1 MGFKKTNDEIRLIAD
16 KDMQFTLPSGRVKII
31 SKGDV
36 GAICIGENKIG
47 EDAWAS
53 YGVKLINTTIEG
65 RSLIYGN
72 TVLDDVKIKVS
83 KKHRNR
89 GYQNTIGGQECRIT
103 NTTINGVYIEIQ
115 NSKIEKSHLNSG
127 NVICD
132 AYIET
137 TSIEP
142 NCMISGKANVVKC
155 NIEGQSAIIGK
166 ATVINSKISSDSEI
180 AGEVYVRGCELIE
193 SCIYNNVH
201 IDGGLNENKIKI
213 RNSHF
218 YDNASVI
225 GKDIGIE
232 RCTVRRDFNIK
243 SNVFAYNCC
252 FNCNNRKHI
261 LAGEKDAI
269 AKISN
274 ARIDDQYDYLFFS
287 TPEERYIVYKGND
300 ISVGLLSEEW
310 CWKTARYFPGKYPT
324 EKVHIQSI
332 CCNRKGTRDFQN
344 WANWFSNIATI
355 EQITDI
361 VKKQNEILMGAF
373 KNSAALNDEEYSDL
387 LFWGMIS
394 ISSYLLQYNNVAT
407 PKMLEKSSPEE
418 LKKIGALISK
428 DISLD
433 IGTKTVSVTPRPFIT
448 EDVFNKILNE
458 TRLDREYVHKK
469 LKNAKCVF
477 IGFHPENQYVDNK

>member
-1 MGFKKTNDEIRLIAD
+1 MGFKKINNEIRLIAD

-36 GAICIGENKIG
+36 GAICIGKNKIG

-53 YGVKLINTTIEG
+53 DGVKLINTTIEG

-103 NTTINGVYIEIQ
+103 STTINGVYIEIQ
-115 NSKIEKSHLNSG
+115 NSKIKKSHLNSG
-127 NVICD
+127 NVIYD

-137 TSIEP
+137 TGIEP

-201 IDGGLNENKIKI
+201 IDGGLN
-213 RNSHF
+213 
-218 YDNASVI
+218 
-225 GKDIGIE
+225 
-232 RCTVRRDFNIK
+232 

-300 ISVGLLSEEW
+300 ISVGLLSENG
-310 CWKTARYFPGKYPT
+310 AGKQHAIFRENIRQKKRTYKAFVAT
-324 EKVHIQSI
+324 EKELAI
-332 CCNRKGTRDFQN
+332 
-344 WANWFSNIATI
+344 
-355 EQITDI
+355 
-361 VKKQNEILMGAF
+361 F
-373 KNSAALNDEEYSDL
+373 KT
-387 LFWGMIS
+387 G
-394 ISSYLLQYNNVAT
+394 Q
-407 PKMLEKSSPEE
+407 
-418 LKKIGALISK
+418 
-428 DISLD
+428 
-433 IGTKTVSVTPRPFIT
+433 
-448 EDVFNKILNE
+448 
-458 TRLDREYVHKK
+458 
-469 LKNAKCVF
+469 
-477 IGFHPENQYVDNK
+477 IGFPILQQLSK